1 MGVRRGRRAFAAAIV
16 LLGPL
21 ACGGDSPTESSA
33 FAGEFDLVSVDATP
47 LPLLEFINMTPD
59 TLFLTGGEIRVLSR
73 GRLTL
78 VQRTRWHTA
87 GSGPQP
93 EESDTLILSYRE
105 TGSQLL
111 IDYPVGAPYG
121 PYTDTATFDGG
132 ETVTVRAKVSGLQP
146 APFWRMHRYQKR

>member
-1 MGVRRGRRAFAAAIV
+1 MRRSLA
-16 LLGPL
+16 LLFLLPGPL
-21 ACGGDSPTESSA
+21 SCGGDSPTGSSG
-33 FAGEFDLVSVDATP
+33 FDGVFDLVSVSGAP

-73 GRLTL
+73 GHLSL

-93 EESDTLILSYRE
+93 EESDTLVLSYRE
-105 TGSQLL
+105 AGAQLL

-121 PYTDTATFDGG
+121 PYTDTATFVGG
-132 ETVTVRAKVSGLQP
+132 ESVTVRAKVSGLQP
-146 APFWRMHRYQKR
+146 APFWRTHRYQKR